1 MTKYIKRTTAIILS
15 ILTLLTMFTTLIPL
29 QVNAATI
36 SNKTQT
42 YDEILE
48 DVINEYG
55 DVFTNED
62 VGEIISYSGYIL
74 AKDYAQILY
83 DRQNNDTPVSSG
95 ANRLLRAQARAV
107 TYTPTFS
114 YCYDT
119 GNNYITVRKA
129 MIGNSFGEHALLIQ
143 VGGSRVYCIEPGKSL
158 NTSSPLVT
166 TSSLF
171 NGFSADKQRALKLA
185 LCCGREGNN
194 SKIKYKSTIND
205 YQSYLATQLIVWEIR
220 NDQRNSTAPYNLK
233 AGKSGYLDLYCANGY
248 NGNIKEAYNRIV
260 SYMQAF
266 DKIPSFMKSSENSAP
281 TITLNADYYSASKK
295 YNTIDTVV
303 QFDANEV
310 LNGYFDSLN
319 GKTYDVGNGTIK
331 ITQNGNKLT
340 FSITKADKSK
350 TSTTKTI
357 KLTKKNITT
366 TTGASFV
373 TYGQAGDRDWQDLIS
388 GGSVNAPTA
397 YLKIKLNITT
407 HGITRDGRI
416 YKSVY
421 TATEWDDPDVGEG
434 EGKLS
439 TPENISGWY
448 YYVKVPDTFK
458 QYYGVD
464 HIILGPTN
472 KTGYTQYISEYIK
485 KYLDS
490 NVSHDVPKGYYDAYE
505 LGRLKTGNNID
516 KIINDGNAYSYLAAF
531 ELPEGYEEY
540 GTFKQLWESKD
551 PTQARANATIRF
563 SNETANSK
571 QIGYST
577 NIYHPMLDIVKSC
590 EDDGSPDGYYFK
602 IVNNETKKEKTV
614 GPTKN
619 GTFRVK
625 YKSKDEFFTDGTY
638 TITELGLKN
647 SDGTYY
653 IPEWYVAPD
662 PITVEISAQ
671 AYINAQADGYDAIQV
686 GFENKCQGRIGIHKT
701 DSITGKNVPNATYGI
716 YVDQDLTKQIAA
728 IKTNSDGYAES
739 DNLPIGTYYVQ
750 EQSIKNYAVNDTVYP
765 VEVKAKQV
773 AIANNIYSIDTTDNP
788 YIVLQ
793 LAKSS
798 AIPDITANNDCY
810 SLSGA
815 VYTIYTSPSCTEAS
829 KFGTITTDDKGYGYY
844 SYTGG
849 TTAGYNIDSRDR
861 NTVFYYKQSG
871 SCLELKS
878 GVTYYCKETT
888 APNGYEL
895 NDTVYTFKD
904 SGRVTGFGVKI
915 YRAYDT
921 HGDMPVD
928 TPGNDPLTIN
938 ISKKNSVTS
947 EVSTN
952 LNGAVFRVSYYDSI
966 IDKDIDVT
974 SETAKSDIPTL
985 NASDLKRVWYIQ
997 TQTTDGTP
1005 GVARL
1010 DKDHLVNTSEFPS
1023 SKLYY
1028 DDNGVPCIPIGSIVI
1043 EEVQAPN
1050 GYFVNDTV
1058 FYRKVL
1064 EKDITVSEDVEAIQ
1078 IPIDEQPANAYI
1090 GIHKMNKSGNEVAG
1104 AVYGLY
1110 SDTDCKTKISEITT
1124 TTNTT
1129 GDIFDI
1135 AVNLNQTYYIKEIS
1149 APPNTSYAVDDTIYP
1164 VTPTA
1169 SNTTKETAVIQDVY
1183 EDADKGSVTLQKTS
1197 TDGNVA
1203 GFWFALVDETNKINY
1218 TAKRTSTTGKVTWT
1232 GVPMVTDSGKNIEY
1246 KVKELGYRMTNITA
1260 QNDDYFTCTYAG
1272 QTWYVRKDTCK
1283 QYNGTW
1289 YEPVAVTSNSEYTN
1303 WTPVYSKY
1311 QYGGTHVGNTEEG
1324 QSFTFDPDKY
1334 ANSNT
1339 VSFSSDGKKATVK
1352 MKNSVPVTD
1361 VKVVKSSYDG
1371 IVKDFYFD
1379 VYDQFG
1385 NLCGE
1390 ICTDEHGEGTL
1401 AGLPTSTA
1409 VSVSGVMI
1417 PIKYKVIEKGFKKTD
1432 GTYYLPD
1439 NYKQA
1444 YESSLENPNFDSL
1457 LADKKYTIDDNG
1469 IYHYAVTFNA
1479 YNEADTAPID
1489 IKKKSDDKI
1498 IENVG
1503 FKIEAF
1509 DGDSKTT
1516 LGWDENGNALTE
1528 IIIVTDSTGA
1538 ASSNNVQLY
1547 DVNKNKIDGLL
1558 KYVITSESQKFD
1570 NRKYIT
1576 YRVTELGIKNADGT
1590 FTVPNRYKKPIV
1602 KEFTLEESS
1611 TDKPTEFTIT
1621 NKLVYGRVVLH
1632 KTDHN
1637 EAALT
1642 NSKWQLY
1649 NADTDEP
1656 LKLTQTGSCQFFPS
1670 ESGSVTEM
1678 TNTAGGNLC
1687 IYNIPIGNYY
1697 LIETEAPPNYMKYE
1711 GKIPFSVVN
1720 NNDDNDIELEFTVI
1734 DNKSLLPNTGKY
1746 GNIPIYMLA
1755 VITLATSV
1763 LGFIVLKR
1771 RKRQK

>member
-1 MTKYIKRTTAIILS
+1 MTKYIKRTTAILLS
-15 ILTLLTMFTTLIPL
+15 ILTLLTMFTMLIPL

-36 SNKTQT
+36 NKTTQT

-95 ANRLLRAQARAV
+95 ANRLLRAQARAA

-129 MIGNSFGEHALLIQ
+129 MIGHSFGEHALLIQ
-143 VGGSRVYCIEPGKSL
+143 VGSSRVYCIEPGKSL
-158 NTSSPLVT
+158 NTGTSLVT

-171 NGFSADKQRALKLA
+171 NDFSADKQRALKLA

-194 SKIKYKSTIND
+194 TKIKADSTIND
-205 YQSYLATQLIVWEIR
+205 YQSYIATQLIVWEIR

-233 AGKSGYLDLYCANGY
+233 TGKSGYLDLYCANGY
-248 NGNIKEAYNRIV
+248 NGNIKKAYGRIV

-295 YNTIDTVV
+295 YNTTDTVI

-350 TSTTKTI
+350 TSTAKTI

-373 TYGQAGDRDWQDLIS
+373 AYGQAGSTDWQDLIS
-388 GGSVNAPTA
+388 GGSVNTPTA
-397 YLKIKLNITT
+397 YLKIKLNINT
-407 HGITRDGRI
+407 HNINRNGRI

-421 TATEWDDPDVGEG
+421 TATEFDDLDVGEG

-448 YYVKVPDTFK
+448 YYVEVPNDFK
-458 QYYGVD
+458 KYYGVD

-472 KTGYTQYISEYIK
+472 KTGYTQYISDYVK
-485 KYLDS
+485 TYLDPD
-490 NVSHDVPKGYYDAYE
+490 VAHDIPYGYYDCYE
-505 LGRLKTGNNID
+505 LGQLKSGY
-516 KIINDGNAYSYLAAF
+516 KISDVVKYNKSGLRAAF
-531 ELPEGYEEY
+531 KFPEGYEEY
-540 GTFKQLWESKD
+540 GSFNQYAASGYSEYCGK
-551 PTQARANATIRF
+551 NATIRI
-563 SNETANSK
+563 TYDK
-571 QIGYST
+571 PKPIGMSS
-577 NIYHPMLDIVKSC
+577 NIYHPALQIVKSC
-590 EDDGSPDGYYFK
+590 EDGGSPNGYYFK
-602 IVNNETKKEKTV
+602 ITNSAGYEKIV
-614 GPTKN
+614 GPTNSN
-619 GTFRVK
+619 GEYIIK
-625 YKSKDEFFTDGTY
+625 YNNRANDNLADGTY
-638 TITELGLKN
+638 TITELGLRKSN
-647 SDGTYY
+647 GTYY

-716 YVDQDLTKQIAA
+716 YVDRDLTKQIAA

-750 EQSIKNYAVNDTVYP
+750 EQSIKNYAVDNTVYT

-773 AIANNIYSIDTTDNP
+773 SIANNIYSINTTDNP

-829 KFGTITTDDKGYGYY
+829 KFGTITTDDKGYGCYN
-844 SYTGG
+844 YTGG
-849 TTAGYNIDSRDR
+849 TATGYNIDSRDR
-861 NTVFYYKQSG
+861 NTAFYYKQSG
-871 SCLELKS
+871 SRIELKP

-921 HGDMPVD
+921 YGDMPTD
-928 TPGNDPLTIN
+928 TPGNDPLTID
-938 ISKKNSVTS
+938 ISKKNSITG
-947 EVSTN
+947 EVSTK
-952 LNGAVFRVSYYDSI
+952 LNGAIFRVSYYDTV

-985 NASDLKRVWYIQ
+985 NASDLKRVWYIE
-997 TQTTDGTP
+997 TKITNGTP
-1005 GVARL
+1005 GRAHL
-1010 DKDHLVNTSEFPS
+1010 DKDHLVDTSEFPS
-1023 SKLYY
+1023 GMLYY
-1028 DDNGVPCIPIGSIVI
+1028 SEQGTPCIPIGSIVI

-1058 FYRKVL
+1058 FYRR
-1064 EKDITVSEDVEAIQ
+1064 ITDESIEISEENGAMQ

-1090 GIHKMNKSGNEVAG
+1090 GIHKMNKSGSEVAG

-1110 SDTDCKTKISEITT
+1110 SDADCKTKISEITT

-1164 VTPTA
+1164 VTPTE

-1203 GFWFALVDETNKINY
+1203 GLWFALIDETNKINY
-1218 TAKRTSTTGKVTWT
+1218 TARKTSTTGKVTWT
-1232 GVPMVTDSGKNIEY
+1232 GVPMVTDSGKNIRY
-1246 KVKELGYRMTNITA
+1246 TVKELGYRMTNISA
-1260 QNDDYFTCTYAG
+1260 QNDDYFTCKYAG
-1272 QTWYVRKDTCK
+1272 QTWYVIKSCCT
-1283 QYNGTW
+1283 QYKGVW
-1289 YEPVAVTSNSEYTN
+1289 YEPVSVAANRQYTEEY
-1303 WTPVYSKY
+1303 PYGYSKY
-1311 QYGGTHVGNTEEG
+1311 QYGGTKVGNTMG
-1324 QSFTFDPDKY
+1324 RSFTFDPDKY
-1334 ANSNT
+1334 ANSDT
-1339 VSFSSDGKKATVK
+1339 VSFSSDGKRATVK

-1401 AGLPTSTA
+1401 AGLPASTA
-1409 VSVSGVMI
+1409 ISISGVMI

-1444 YESSLENPNFDSL
+1444 YESSLRNPSFDSL
-1457 LADKKYTIDDNG
+1457 LTNNKYTIDDNG

-1516 LGWDENGNALTE
+1516 LGWDKNGNALTE

-1538 ASSNNVQLY
+1538 ASSNSVQLY
-1547 DVNKNKIDGLL
+1547 DVNKHKIDGLL

-1570 NRKYIT
+1570 NRRYIT

-1602 KEFTLEESS
+1602 KESTLEESS
-1611 TDKPTEFTIT
+1611 TDKPTKFTIT

-1632 KTDHN
+1632 KTDYN
-1637 EAALT
+1637 EVALT

-1649 NADTDEP
+1649 NADTDEL
-1656 LKLTQTGSCQFFPS
+1656 LKLTQTSASQFIVANN
-1670 ESGSVTEM
+1670 GKADEM
-1678 TNTAGGNLC
+1678 TAYYGELQ
-1687 IYNIPIGNYY
+1687 IYDIPIGNYY
-1697 LIETEAPPNYMKYE
+1697 LIETEAPAGYMKYE
-1711 GKIPFSVVN
+1711 DKIPFSVIN
-1720 NNDDNDIELEFTVI
+1720 NGDNNDIELEFTVI
-1734 DNKSLLPNTGKY
+1734 DNKSLLPNTGRY